1 LSRCDHSIAPGLR
14 VVPGYD
20 RPAQSGKIAR
30 VTDRLAAFTEDK
42 LDRIVRKRW
51 QLEPIRQQMRDVV
64 PRSVRMRLIKGINRA
79 SGNYLSRPLYGK
91 ATYNQDGLATTHSA
105 PFMDDPRF
113 NDAYEA
119 GKATGSWT
127 FGDLH
132 WRAHVVCWAADRGAS
147 LPGDFVECGVNR
159 GGYALTVF
167 KYLSFEKLPKDF
179 YLLDTYEGL
188 AERYISPEEE
198 DRGVRVGEYEPC
210 YDAVVRTFS
219 PYPNAKIIRGVVP
232 ETLGLVETDRVA
244 FLSLDMNTRDPEIAA
259 AEHFWEKLTS
269 GAAIVLDDYGW
280 RKHREQQ
287 RAFDDFAKRRGVQVL
302 ALPTGQGLILKP

>member
-1 LSRCDHSIAPGLR
+1 MDGM
-14 VVPGYD
+14 
-20 RPAQSGKIAR
+20 
-30 VTDRLAAFTEDK
+30 
-42 LDRIVRKRW
+42 VRKRL
-51 QLEPIRQQMRDVV
+51 QLDPIRQQMRDVV

-113 NDAYEA
+113 KEAYEA

-132 WRAHVVCWAADRGAS
+132 WRAHVVCWAATRGSS
-147 LPGDFVECGVNR
+147 LLGDFVECGVNR
-159 GGYALTVF
+159 GGYALTVI
-167 KYLSFEKLPKDF
+167 KYLDF
-179 YLLDTYEGL
+179 GTL
-188 AERYISPEEE
+188 A
-198 DRGVRVGEYEPC
+198 RGVRVGEYEPC
-210 YDAVVRTFS
+210 YEAVVRTFS
-219 PYPNAKIIRGVVP
+219 PYPNVNIVRGVVP
-232 ETLGLVETDRVA
+232 ETLSLVETDRVA

-259 AEHFWEKLTS
+259 AEYFWEKLSS

-287 RAFDDFAKRRGVQVL
+287 RAFDDFARRRGVQVL

>member
-1 LSRCDHSIAPGLR
+1 MTQLD
-14 VVPGYD
+14 
-20 RPAQSGKIAR
+20 AR
-30 VTDRLAAFTEDK
+30 M
-42 LDRIVRKRW
+42 RKRL

-64 PRSVRMRLIKGINRA
+64 PRSVRLRLIKGINRA

-113 NDAYEA
+113 KEAYDA
-119 GKATGSWT
+119 GRSTGSWT

-132 WRAHVVCWAADRGAS
+132 WRAHVICWAAERGAS
-147 LPGDFVECGVNR
+147 LTGDFVECGVNR
-159 GGYALTVF
+159 GGYALTVI
-167 KYLSFEKLPKDF
+167 KYLGFETLPKTF
-179 YLLDTYEGL
+179 FLLDTYEGL
-188 AERYISPEEE
+188 AERYISPEEK

-210 YDAVVRTFS
+210 YEAVVRTFS
-219 PYPNAKIIRGVVP
+219 PYTNVKIIRGLVP
-232 ETLGLVETDRVA
+232 DTLPSVETDSIA

-259 AEHFWEKLTS
+259 AERFWERLTS

-287 RAFDDFAKRRGVQVL
+287 RAFDDFAKQRGVQVL